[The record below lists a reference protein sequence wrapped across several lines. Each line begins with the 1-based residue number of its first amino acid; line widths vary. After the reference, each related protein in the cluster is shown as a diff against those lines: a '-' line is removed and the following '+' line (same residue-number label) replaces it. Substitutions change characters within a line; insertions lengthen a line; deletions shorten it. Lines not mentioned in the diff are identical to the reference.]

1 MQGIKEERKKGLMV
15 KMAFG
20 ALMDPFLKLRGVV
33 LSAPFIRG
41 WKDTTEWWYT
51 GEAHLRGTEAP

>member
-1 MQGIKEERKKGLMV
+1 MA

-20 ALMDPFLKLRGVV
+20 ALMDPFLKLGGVV